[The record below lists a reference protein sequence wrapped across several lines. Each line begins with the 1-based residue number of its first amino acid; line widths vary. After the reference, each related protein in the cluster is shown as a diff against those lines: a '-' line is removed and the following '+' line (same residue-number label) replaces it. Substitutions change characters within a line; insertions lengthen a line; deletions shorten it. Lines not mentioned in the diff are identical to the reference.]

1 MNAARAL
8 AAVFAL
14 LVGCALATS
23 AVGAVAPPTT
33 GPVAEAWALFS
44 AFHEDLGRI
53 DQSRALLEDAVR
65 REPSL
70 EALLLLSWVHLT
82 WADLR
87 AGSPDEKLAGYERGR
102 DVAKRAIEL
111 APRNPEAHL
120 WYAANLGRWA
130 IARGKLRAAFLLGT
144 MEEAIQTVLVID
156 PNHVAGL
163 SLAASFYLETPGFM
177 GGDLAKAATYARKA
191 LALDPHFTRARVEL
205 ARVLIEQRRYA
216 EARRELQQ
224 IVDEPRPSYVA
235 DWVVRHR
242 PRARRLLDQTGDKS

>member
-1 MNAARAL
+1 MTAARAL
-8 AAVFAL
+8 VVLVAL
-14 LVGCALATS
+14 LAGGALAPS
-23 AVGAVAPPTT
+23 GAGAVTPPAT

-44 AFHEDLGRI
+44 TFHEDLARI
-53 DQSRALLEDAVR
+53 DRSRALLEDAVR
-65 REPSL
+65 RDPSL

-87 AGSPDEKLAGYERGR
+87 AGTADEKLAGYERGR
-102 DVAKRAIEL
+102 DIAKRAIEQ

-130 IARGKLRAAFLLGT
+130 IARGKLRAAFLIGT
-144 MEEAIQTVLVID
+144 LEEEIQTILALA
-156 PNHVAGL
+156 PNHVGGL
-163 SLAASFYLETPGFM
+163 SLAASFYLETPGM
-177 GGDLAKAATYARKA
+177 LGGDVAKAETHARKA

-216 EARRELQQ
+216 EARRELQLV
-224 IVDEPRPSYVA
+224 VDEPRPSYVA

-242 PRARRLLDQTGDKS
+242 PRAQRLLAEIRDKS

>member
-1 MNAARAL
+1 MEPARAL
-8 AAVFAL
+8 VVAVTL
-14 LVGCALATS
+14 LVGGALAPS
-23 AVGAVAPPTT
+23 AVGAVTPPTA
-33 GPVAEAWALFS
+33 GPVGEAWALFS
-44 AFHEDLGRI
+44 GFHEDLARI
-53 DQSRALLEDAVR
+53 DRSRALLEDAVR

-87 AGSPDEKLAGYERGR
+87 ASTPDEKLAGYERGR
-102 DVAKRAIEL
+102 DIARRAIEL

-144 MEEAIQTVLVID
+144 MAEEIQTILTID

-163 SLAASFYLETPGFM
+163 SLAASFYLETPGLL
-177 GGDLAKAATYARKA
+177 GGDLDKAATYARKA
-191 LALDPHFTRARVEL
+191 LVLDPHFTRARVEL
-205 ARVLIEQRRYA
+205 ARVLIEQQRYA

-224 IVDEPRPSYVA
+224 VVDEPRPSYVA

-242 PRARRLLDQTGDKS
+242 PRARRLLDQIRDKS

>member
-1 MNAARAL
+1 MEAARAL
-8 AAVFAL
+8 VVAVTL
-14 LVGCALATS
+14 LVGGALAPS
-23 AVGAVAPPTT
+23 AVGAVTPPTA
-33 GPVAEAWALFS
+33 GPVGEAWALFS
-44 AFHEDLGRI
+44 AFHEDLARI
-53 DQSRALLEDAVR
+53 DRSRALLEDAVR

-87 AGSPDEKLAGYERGR
+87 AGTPDEKLAGYERGR
-102 DVAKRAIEL
+102 DIARRAIEL

-144 MEEAIQTVLVID
+144 MEEEIQTILTLD

-163 SLAASFYLETPGFM
+163 SLAASFYLETPRLL
-177 GGDLAKAATYARKA
+177 GGDVAKAETYARKA
-191 LALDPHFTRARVEL
+191 LALDAHFTRARVEL
-205 ARVLIEQRRYA
+205 ARALIEQQRYG

-235 DWVVRHR
+235 DWAVRHR
-242 PRARRLLDQTGDKS
+242 PRARRLLDQIRDRS

>member
-1 MNAARAL
+1 MEPARAL
-8 AAVFAL
+8 VVAVTL
-14 LVGCALATS
+14 LVGGALAPS
-23 AVGAVAPPTT
+23 AVGAVTPPTA
-33 GPVAEAWALFS
+33 GPVGEAWALFS
-44 AFHEDLGRI
+44 GFHEDLARI
-53 DQSRALLEDAVR
+53 DRSRALLEDAVR

-87 AGSPDEKLAGYERGR
+87 AGTPDEKLAGYERGR
-102 DVAKRAIEL
+102 DIARRAIEL

-144 MEEAIQTVLVID
+144 MAEEIQTILTID

-163 SLAASFYLETPGFM
+163 SLAASFYLETPGLL
-177 GGDLAKAATYARKA
+177 GGDLDKAATYARKA
-191 LALDPHFTRARVEL
+191 LVLDPHFTRARVEL
-205 ARVLIEQRRYA
+205 ARVLIEQQRYA

-224 IVDEPRPSYVA
+224 VVDEPRPSYVA

-242 PRARRLLDQTGDKS
+242 PRARRLLDQIRDKS